1 MRKQAEAKQSD
12 EALAFIEMTRKLLAV
27 PKREVDAK
35 KADYEKQKGRKS
47 EKRKQTT

>member
-12 EALAFIEMTRKLLAV
+12 EALAFIDMTRRLLAV

-35 KADYEKQKGRKS
+35 KAEY
-47 EKRKQTT
+47 EKRKERKNEKRAK